1 MHMIAHSNLGSSDLR
16 ALIRAGK
23 IRFGGNRRLKIY
35 GTLQCS
41 SGKKMKRE
49 NMVFFSSKKAAVA
62 SGYRPCGHCMR
73 AAYKKWKES
82 N

>member
-1 MHMIAHSNLGSSDLR
+1 MHMIAHSSLRNNDLH

-49 NMVFFSSKKAAVA
+49 NRVFFNSEKAAIA
-62 SGYRPCGHCMR
+62 NGYRPCGHCMR
-73 AAYKKWKES
+73 AAYKKWKGTV
-82 N
+82 